1 MRGLYH
7 AEVQKKLSWEIIILN
22 VIKKLNMY
30 MAICNTGVF
39 CFHVVYSL
47 KKGQGLMK
55 VNVSQQQLSHGL
67 SIVSRAVSSRS
78 TLPVLSNILLAT
90 DEGRLRLSATNLEL
104 GITTWIGAQVE
115 EEGSTTVPART
126 IVDLIT
132 ALPNAPVQIKLD
144 TTTQTLNVVSGT
156 ANTDI
161 KCIDAQEFP
170 PIPTPDLDDGIELN
184 VAEFKENIQQ
194 VGFSA
199 SSDEARPILTGV
211 LLTME
216 GNEMSMVATDGFR
229 ISVKKSTLSK
239 TVPATISITV
249 PARALGELA
258 RVADNVEESIIMVLP
273 KSRGQVIFH
282 LKDVEVVSQLIE
294 GNFPDYRAIIPHT
307 FKTRTEL
314 STETLLKACK
324 QAEIIAREGTNV
336 AKVSINPTS
345 ESQSGTIELSAIAE
359 QTGSSE
365 IAVDASIDGV
375 PLLIAFN
382 VRYLREV
389 LEIIKTA
396 NVSLETNAANTP
408 AMIKM
413 VGDDRFLHVIMP
425 MHLG

>member
-1 MRGLYH
+1 M
-7 AEVQKKLSWEIIILN
+7 KL
-22 VIKKLNMY
+22 
-30 MAICNTGVF
+30 
-39 CFHVVYSL
+39 
-47 KKGQGLMK
+47 
-55 VNVSQQQLSHGL
+55 NVSQQQFAHGL
-67 SIVSRAVSSRS
+67 GIVSRAVSSRS
-78 TLPVLSNILLAT
+78 TLPVLSNILIAT
-90 DEGRLRLSATNLEL
+90 DQGRLRLSATNLEL

-115 EEGSTTVPART
+115 NEGSTTVPART
-126 IVDLIT
+126 LVDLIT
-132 ALPNAPVQIKLD
+132 ALPNAPVQLTLD

-156 ANTDI
+156 SNTDI

-170 PIPTPDLDDGIELN
+170 PIPTPDLTAGIQLS
-184 VAEFKENIQQ
+184 VADFRESIQQ

-211 LLTME
+211 LITLE
-216 GNEMSMVATDGFR
+216 GNEMTMVATDGFR
-229 ISVKKSTLSK
+229 ISVKKSVLSQ
-239 TVPATISITV
+239 PASSAVSITV

-258 RVADNVEESIIMVLP
+258 RAAVNPDDTITMVLP
-273 KSRGQVIFH
+273 PSRGQVIFH
-282 LKDVEVVSQLIE
+282 MKDVEVVSQLIE

-307 FKTRTEL
+307 FKTRTVL
-314 STETLLKACK
+314 PTETLLKACK

-336 AKVSINPTS
+336 ARVSINPTS
-345 ESQSGTIELSAIAE
+345 ETQPGTVELSATAE